1 MMAGPSPSM
10 DYTTRTAYQAG
21 AGSQHANTG
30 DLVTNGLEGM
40 GDSGLA
46 MMASTSPSVSDG
58 AEDFVF
64 QGVTAISGIWMSR
77 IHRHRLAAGDE
88 GRYQPEH
95 Q

>member
-64 QGVTAISGIWMSR
+64 QGSNGNLWDMDESDTSAPTCSR
-77 IHRHRLAAGDE
+77 G
-88 GRYQPEH
+88 
-95 Q
+95 